1 MKILRGS
8 WAQARWEATGMLASV
23 RKKGVSFLREI
34 FGEVILV
41 ISGRAAG
48 CTKALSQRS
57 EGAIFSKR
65 SKPQGTDRSPH
76 DASTIIAGGL
86 K

>member
-1 MKILRGS
+1 MTVLHGTRKHAG
-8 WAQARWEATGMLASV
+8 WEATEELVSV
-23 RKKGVSFLREI
+23 GEGRVSVLRE
-34 FGEVILV
+34 FSGEVILV

-65 SKPQGTDRSPH
+65 SKPQR
-76 DASTIIAGGL
+76 L
-86 K
+86 

>member
-1 MKILRGS
+1 MTVLHGTRKHAG
-8 WAQARWEATGMLASV
+8 WEATEELVSV
-23 RKKGVSFLREI
+23 GEGRVSVLRE
-34 FGEVILV
+34 FSGEVILV

>member
-1 MKILRGS
+1 MEKRK
-8 WAQARWEATGMLASV
+8 QARWEATGMLASV
-23 RKKGVSFLREI
+23 RKEGVSFLREN

-48 CTKALSQRS
+48 CTKALSQSS

-65 SKPQGTDRSPH
+65 SSLRGQTALLTTLPPLLQV
-76 DASTIIAGGL
+76 A
-86 K
+86 

>member
-1 MKILRGS
+1 
-8 WAQARWEATGMLASV
+8 MLASV
-23 RKKGVSFLREI
+23 RKEGVSFLREN

-57 EGAIFSKR
+57 EGAIFFKR
-65 SKPQGTDRSPH
+65 S
-76 DASTIIAGGL
+76 
-86 K
+86 

>member
-1 MKILRGS
+1 
-8 WAQARWEATGMLASV
+8 MLVSV
-23 RKKGVSFLREI
+23 RKEGVSFLREF

-48 CTKALSQRS
+48 CTKALGQRS
-57 EGAIFSKR
+57 EGAIFAKR
-65 SKPQGTDRSPH
+65 SKPQVSDSSPH